1 MKGAQITDA
10 TYNYI
15 LKHFSAEDDFLAT
28 LNSDARAKDI
38 PAIQVAPEQLA
49 FMQVLLQGMGAKY
62 VLEIGSLAGYS
73 AIGMARAL
81 PAGGKVVAFELN
93 ADYAQFI
100 RQKAADAGV
109 ADKVEVHVGDAKKV
123 LQDFRS
129 DCEFDFVFIDADK
142 SGYVEY
148 LHLVLPLV
156 RVGGIIAGD
165 NTLAWGRIAEEN
177 TDDNSVHGLQAFN
190 KAISAH
196 PQLQT
201 CLVPIGDGMTM
212 GVKLPQP

>member
-1 MKGAQITDA
+1 MKGAQITDT

-15 LKHFSAEDDFLAT
+15 LEHFSAEDNFLAA
-28 LNSDARAKDI
+28 LNNEARAKEI
-38 PAIQVAPEQLA
+38 PAIHVAPEQLA

-93 ADYAQFI
+93 ADYAEFI
-100 RQKAADAGV
+100 RQKAKEAGV

-123 LQDFRS
+123 LQHFRP
-129 DCEFDFVFIDADK
+129 DYEFDFAFIDADK
-142 SGYVEY
+142 SGYVTY
-148 LHLVLPLV
+148 LDLVFPLV
-156 RVGGIIAGD
+156 RTGGIIAGD
-165 NTLAWGRIAEEN
+165 NTLAWGRIAEEES
-177 TDDNSVHGLQAFN
+177 DDNSVRGLRAFN
-190 KAISAH
+190 KVISAH